1 MLHLR
6 VQQIEIKINKTKN
19 LYFCITSIKHPGII
33 MAVLLLQRFPV
44 AIYSPFDTFLVK
56 IFSLEYFQ
64 KKIIL

>member
-1 MLHLR
+1 
-6 VQQIEIKINKTKN
+6 
-19 LYFCITSIKHPGII
+19 